1 MDMVQVLVSIFVGLG
16 ALAGIVKWGVQ
27 SYFDKVSEIE
37 KMKEN
42 QINSQIKELNKS
54 TVTVKNEVTT
64 VITKVKDFEISL
76 QQLNHRIND
85 FERISGKI
93 VADQVQILNEIK
105 NRPKVIEDYDFV
117 EIKKDLFILKKRR
130 VSA

>member
-27 SYFDKVSEIE
+27 SYFEKVSEIE

-42 QINSQIKELNKS
+42 QINSQIKELNKG
-54 TVTVKNEVTT
+54 TVSIKNEVTT

-130 VSA
+130 MTA

>member
-27 SYFDKVSEIE
+27 TYFDKVSEIE

-42 QINSQIKELNKS
+42 QINSQIKELNKA

-76 QQLNHRIND
+76 QQLNHRFND
-85 FERISGKI
+85 FERISSKI
-93 VADQVQILNEIK
+93 VAEQTQILNEIK
-105 NRPKVIEDYDFV
+105 KRPKVIEDYDFV

>member
-117 EIKKDLFILKKRR
+117 EIKKDLFILKKRKLT
-130 VSA
+130 A